1 MRLGRDV
8 NNFLSLYLVYGVYT
22 WCTVHAPCKRS
33 WRKKNKQD
41 TAGHR
46 YNEGPRDWQNLFAIK
61 MFRYIKVLSC
71 HILIIQN
78 I

>member
-1 MRLGRDV
+1 M
-8 NNFLSLYLVYGVYT
+8 VY
-22 WCTVHAPCKRS
+22 CSCALQEKLEE
-33 WRKKNKQD
+33 KNKQD

-78 I
+78 ILLYYSFKIFPRF